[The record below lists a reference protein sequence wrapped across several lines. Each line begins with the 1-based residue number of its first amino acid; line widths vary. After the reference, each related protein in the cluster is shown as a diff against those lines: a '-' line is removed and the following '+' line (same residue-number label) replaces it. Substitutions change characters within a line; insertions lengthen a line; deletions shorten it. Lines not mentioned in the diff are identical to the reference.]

1 MLNDAKNLG
10 SSLAFCEAAKC
21 IGQRKSSLKM
31 CTSLHRERVRRLQ
44 TATLRQP
51 VHNTA
56 LYVKT
61 EFSMRT
67 EQGKQFL
74 SLLIQ
79 QICTEHLHTVPV
91 ATSEQ

>member
-31 CTSLHRERVRRLQ
+31 CTSLHQERVRRLQ

-67 EQGKQFL
+67 EQKESNSSHYSFNKYALRTYIPCQ
-74 SLLIQ
+74 LLF
-79 QICTEHLHTVPV
+79 
-91 ATSEQ
+91 